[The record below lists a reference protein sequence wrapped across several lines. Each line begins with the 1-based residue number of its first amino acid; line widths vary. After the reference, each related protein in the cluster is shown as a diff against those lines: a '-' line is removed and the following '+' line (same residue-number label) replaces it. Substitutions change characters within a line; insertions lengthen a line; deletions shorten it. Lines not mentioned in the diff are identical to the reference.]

1 MNYLTSTLL
10 PPLLFYAVP
19 IAVGFLF
26 TGVTASLPK
35 QQSRLRTWISQRLL
49 GKNTAK
55 VSNDSEKHFLLLLTK
70 VGMTFS
76 LGTALLLLL
85 ATLTAAFN
93 VFHLLFVPVML
104 TLAGL
109 GLSRAIITYFYSKKS
124 PVMPGKKLLF
134 FAFLAAVS
142 YALWS
147 NRSPYPLN
155 WDLYEHQTLVW
166 DMSSG
171 SFSFFTN
178 EMSDTFGFLSY
189 PPTFHILLFTS
200 QLFTS
205 QDPADLLLSWQAL
218 SVVHLFTVILVTY
231 VASKIITH
239 NTTISL
245 TAAVLSAFLFD
256 SVISFSSHFLLPQ
269 TLAAVT
275 GILLWSKVFL
285 PSKSTV
291 LSEIWFWL
299 AVLGVVLLH
308 FVIGGFVAIL
318 IIGSY
323 SVKAILSSWS
333 RIPAWIEYMLFLAL
347 VAGGYVLASQ
357 LDFSSLNRGEASSFS
372 IPPQQLLIYM
382 RQIYGYLL
390 VCFVPVGML
399 VFLRKNTVNSK
410 IILFAAIGTTALLAT
425 GLPYV
430 VKFATI
436 SRFFWILLTATGI
449 GYLFSKS
456 ISSQKAATVGAI
468 STAFFA
474 GIMLLSVNAV
484 TWQQHLHTEGR
495 VSHLSEQDID
505 AARFLQTLPSQTYT
519 VISDPSTQYILEGLS
534 GVNSVGGAFSLPE
547 HRSKM
552 AAFYTSEY
560 SRESIRAL
568 TALEDAVPEDTSEKK
583 LLVLSGR
590 TFEWFTLPES
600 MQQAID
606 FNLWRPHALSI
617 YDQSSLQKIS
627 RLLGT
632 EPIYQNSHLVI
643 FELR

>member
-49 GKNTAK
+49 GKDTARG
-55 VSNDSEKHFLLLLTK
+55 SNDSERHFLLLVIK
-70 VGMTFS
+70 VGITFS

-85 ATLTAAFN
+85 ATLTSVFK
-93 VFHLLFVPVML
+93 VFHLLFIPLMF
-104 TLAGL
+104 TLSGL
-109 GLSRAIITYFYSKKS
+109 GLLRAIISYFYSKNS
-124 PVMPGKKLLF
+124 LRIPGKKVLF
-134 FAFLAAVS
+134 FAFLAVIS
-142 YALWS
+142 YTLWS

-189 PPTFHILLFTS
+189 PPTFHLLLFIS
-200 QLFTS
+200 QAFTS
-205 QDPADLLLSWQAL
+205 HDPADLLLSWQAL

-231 VASKIITH
+231 VGSKIITH

-269 TLAAVT
+269 TLAAIT

-285 PSKSTV
+285 LSKSTV

-323 SVKAILSSWS
+323 CVKAILTSWN
-333 RIPAWIEYMLFLAL
+333 RIPTWIEYTLFLAL
-347 VAGGYVLASQ
+347 VLGGYVLASQ

-390 VCFVPVGML
+390 ICFVPVGML

-410 IILFAAIGTTALLAT
+410 IVLFVAIGTTAIIAT

-430 VKFATI
+430 VKFATVA
-436 SRFFWILLTATGI
+436 RFFWILLTATGI

-456 ISSQKAATVGAI
+456 VSSQKAAAVSAI
-468 STAFFA
+468 STAFFS
-474 GIMLLSVNAV
+474 GILLLSVNSV
-484 TWQQHLHTEGR
+484 TWQQHLHTEGY
-495 VSHLSEQDID
+495 VSHLSEQDIE
-505 AARFLQTLPSQTYT
+505 AARFLQTLPPQTYT
-519 VISDPSTQYILEGLS
+519 IISDPSTQYILEGLS

-552 AAFYTSEY
+552 AAFYATEF

-568 TALEDAVPEDTSEKK
+568 SALEDTVPEDTTEKK

-590 TFEWFTLPES
+590 TFEWFTLPEAT
-600 MQQAID
+600 QQAID
-606 FNLWRPHALSI
+606 YNVWRPHTLSV
-617 YDQSSLQKIS
+617 YDQSSLQKIK

-632 EPIYQNSHLVI
+632 EPLFQNSDLVI